1 MKIIEDFKSQA
12 TLIIKAFEKKQDL
25 NFEFFINDDV
35 IGIATFGDVYCINV
49 SDIIFDLETKQTKG
63 LIIDWLYETLDQK
76 DKEDYIN
83 YQSYCKGLR
92 YEDLTSQ

>member
-1 MKIIEDFKSQA
+1 MKIIKDFKSQA

-25 NFEFFINDDV
+25 NF
-35 IGIATFGDVYCINV
+35 
-49 SDIIFDLETKQTKG
+49 ETKQTKG